1 MWFSIL
7 KAKAAVPNA
16 RTRKEIDKYM
26 ETVEGKVSVRDVKDA
41 IIKKLGI
48 FADTKGNKILNYTMG
63 WHHEKMEDYNEDIK
77 HYSLYRLGT
86 GLD

>member
-1 MWFSIL
+1 VWFSIL
-7 KAKAAVPNA
+7 KAKSVVPNA

-26 ETVEGKVSVRDVKDA
+26 ETVDGKITVRDVKDA
-41 IIKKLGI
+41 MIKKLGI
-48 FADTKGNKILNYTMG
+48 FADTAGNKFLNYLMG

-77 HYSLYRLGT
+77 HYMDYRVGT